1 LRSKESAFLISNIII
16 VASISLI
23 VYALN
28 VWFEKILPNIYIRA
42 LIALIVTISLYY
54 FLAVSVIREYLST
67 DKKLKEMID
76 HTLHELNTPI
86 ATIEANVSMLKKT
99 IDQPKNLSRLNR
111 ISEASKNL
119 TALYESIE
127 YNIKE
132 KIEQIEKI
140 EFDLRKSIDESIRR
154 FYDIKGCIRIEN
166 LCETLTIRTDR
177 NGFERVLDNLLSNAI
192 KYNKKGGFV
201 KFFTKNRK
209 LYIQDSGIG
218 IDPKN
223 LLIVYEKS
231 FQENPSTEGF
241 GLGLGIVKDFCDKE
255 KIEIKIDTKKNY
267 GTTISLDLEN
277 IVKKD

>member
-1 LRSKESAFLISNIII
+1 MRSKESAFLISNIII

-23 VYALN
+23 VFAINIWL
-28 VWFEKILPNIYIRA
+28 EETLPNIYIRA
-42 LIALIVTISLYY
+42 FLSLFISIFLYY
-54 FLAVSVIREYLST
+54 FLAISVIREYLIT
-67 DKKLKEMID
+67 DKRLKEMID

-86 ATIEANVSMLKKT
+86 ATIEANISMLKRS
-99 IDQPKNLSRLNR
+99 IDEPKNLARLHR

-119 TALYESIE
+119 TKLYESIE
-127 YNIKE
+127 YDIKE
-132 KIEQIEKI
+132 NIEQIEKI
-140 EFDLRKSIDESIRR
+140 NFDLKESVSESIKR
-154 FYDIKGCIRIEN
+154 FEDIKGSVRLQN
-166 LCETLTIRTDR
+166 LCETLLIHTDK

-192 KYNKKGGFV
+192 KYNKNDGFV
-201 KFFTKNRK
+201 KFYTKNKK

-241 GLGLGIVKDFCDKE
+241 GLGLGIVKNFCDKE

-277 IVKKD
+277 IVKI